1 MFGLLGVNGA
11 GKTTTFKMM
20 LGLERAT
27 RGRIY
32 ILNKLVN
39 GDAGDGDDVDNAG
52 GSITDEIDYRR
63 IWYCPQFDTPLL
75 DTLTTIENLSLYGK
89 LKTGDQFSRYHM
101 FELLRSLD
109 LTPYANVK

>member
-1 MFGLLGVNGA
+1 
-11 GKTTTFKMM
+11 M

-39 GDAGDGDDVDNAG
+39 GDPRLDADDANISMGD
-52 GSITDEIDYRR
+52 ITDEIDYRR
-63 IWYCPQFDTPLL
+63 IGYCPQFDTPLL

-109 LTPYANVK
+109 LTPY